1 MNISCVS
8 VESMSFEA
16 PLVTE
21 LTALTD
27 GQQNLN
33 GSRAPGPWT
42 SDAAGQYLLLVT
54 EITALTD
61 GQNLNG
67 SRAPGPWTSDAV
79 GQ

>member
-42 SDAAGQYLLLVT
+42 SDAAGQYLLLASV
-54 EITALTD
+54 LPD
-61 GQNLNG
+61 
-67 SRAPGPWTSDAV
+67 P
-79 GQ
+79 